1 MRMAMS
7 SPVWYTNPS
16 MSNPPRSRLTRS
28 RTTASTSA
36 LGIVWPPMAPMSA
49 LMTLTVTRMLSP
61 PPLVGVHRSTSGRPH
76 RPLLGSVPH
85 AAFARSL
92 AIALHPVRLTIP
104 HAPSWNGEFF
114 RGGFYPVAA
123 GLGRLPRSP
132 PAGLEEYFFHG
143 SNTHPNTHDT
153 VPCVPP
159 QPRRSRGQGDNGAIA
174 RRGGARRA
182 HTGTCCGVGESPSRR
197 HRAVRAGGTSGRR
210 IRRRPGGGGSR
221 RGSRAKGGAGG
232 HRVHPAA
239 SKQPSRQCRTGG
251 GGAHRH
257 RHADRPGARGG

>member
-1 MRMAMS
+1 MAADGVDVGLADARRDPHAFS
-7 SPVWYTNPS
+7 S
-16 MSNPPRSRLTRS
+16 
-28 RTTASTSA
+28 SA
-36 LGIVWPPMAPMSA
+36 L
-49 LMTLTVTRMLSP
+49 
-61 PPLVGVHRSTSGRPH
+61 GVHRSTSGRPH

-197 HRAVRAGGTSGRR
+197 HRAVRAEIGRASCRERVWVSVGAVSG
-210 IRRRPGGGGSR
+210 
-221 RGSRAKGGAGG
+221 K
-232 HRVHPAA
+232 
-239 SKQPSRQCRTGG
+239 KE
-251 GGAHRH
+251 
-257 RHADRPGARGG
+257 